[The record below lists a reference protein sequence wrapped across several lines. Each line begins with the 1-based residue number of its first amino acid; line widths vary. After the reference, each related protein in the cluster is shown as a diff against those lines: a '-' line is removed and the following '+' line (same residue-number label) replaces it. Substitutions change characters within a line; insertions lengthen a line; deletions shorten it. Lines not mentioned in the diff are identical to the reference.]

1 MRANALA
8 RVAAVP
14 RLVGFDRTYDCYS
27 RLVAFLR
34 KFLRPA
40 AALDAFLLKITIEEQ
55 LGYRVQLI
63 SDGLLED
70 VRSALDLSG
79 PASVYSALSS
89 GEVDIYPEAPPST
102 GRGVL

>member
-1 MRANALA
+1 ML
-8 RVAAVP
+8 
-14 RLVGFDRTYDCYS
+14 FT
-27 RLVAFLR
+27 LVAFLR

-70 VRSALDLSG
+70 IRSALDLSG
-79 PASVYSALSS
+79 PASVYSALAS
-89 GEVDIYPEAPPST
+89 GEVDIYPEAPAPRT
-102 GRGVL
+102 PRH